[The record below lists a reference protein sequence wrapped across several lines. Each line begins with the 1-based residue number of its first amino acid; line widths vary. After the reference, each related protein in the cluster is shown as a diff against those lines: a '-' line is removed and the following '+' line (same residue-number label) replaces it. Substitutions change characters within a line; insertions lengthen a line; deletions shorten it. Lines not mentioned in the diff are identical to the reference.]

1 MIAKALEVR
10 DRATFIPVL
19 AVDMNPTDRLLSEQE
34 LAERYLLR
42 RAGYACDGRPMIVL
56 TRLRAKNDPA
66 SYDPFDWND
75 GTRTFHEAHKYII
88 EHWAELR
95 DGDVIDV
102 EYILGETSTKKRSER
117 LEACLSA

>member
-1 MIAKALEVR
+1 MLSKALEVR

-19 AVDMNPTDRLLSEQE
+19 AVDMNPAAGDNDYYHQQL
-34 LAERYLLR
+34 YLLR

-56 TRLRAKNDPA
+56 TCLRAKNDPA
-66 SYDPFDWND
+66 NYDPYGWE
-75 GTRTFHEAHKYII
+75 TQARTISEAHKYII

-102 EYILGETSTKKRSER
+102 EYILGETTAPKVSER
-117 LEACLSA
+117 FET